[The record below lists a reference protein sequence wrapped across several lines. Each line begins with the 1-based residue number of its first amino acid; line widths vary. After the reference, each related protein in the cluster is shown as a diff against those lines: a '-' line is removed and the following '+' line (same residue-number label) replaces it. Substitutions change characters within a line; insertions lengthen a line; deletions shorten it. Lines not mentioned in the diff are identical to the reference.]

1 MNYIFIIIIYNKII
15 TIKLMYYIYSYTHI
29 LILTKKNKMTFIFE
43 KLPTDIIK
51 KIVLY
56 NDNFIIRKGE
66 IISIIPKNDYRY
78 KLLSNITLKLNK
90 IYGNN
95 RYNYFFP
102 NLYNYEERTNNN
114 DLFQISIEEKSN
126 GEIKCGYFE
135 NNVFITSGKDCL
147 GYDINWE

>member
-1 MNYIFIIIIYNKII
+1 MA
-15 TIKLMYYIYSYTHI
+15 
-29 LILTKKNKMTFIFE
+29 FIFE

-90 IYGNN
+90 IYGND

-114 DLFQISIEEKSN
+114 DLFQVSINEQSN
-126 GEIKCGYFE
+126 GEIKYSVWIGRQIPKIFE
-135 NNVFITSGKDCL
+135 CNKRQFYHIENPDE
-147 GYDINWE
+147 YNWIYTEYEYIRK